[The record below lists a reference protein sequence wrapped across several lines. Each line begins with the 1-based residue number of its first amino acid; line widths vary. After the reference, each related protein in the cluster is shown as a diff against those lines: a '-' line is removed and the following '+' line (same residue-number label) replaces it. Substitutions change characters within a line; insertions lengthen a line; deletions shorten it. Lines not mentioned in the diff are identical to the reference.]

1 MKINENKLKEHAGS
15 SFNITKEDGVT
26 HLHFNSGDW
35 LKNEGIYSDVYLG
48 ECDGCNRDKIK
59 TIFDSFSYDKI
70 LVGGLGLG
78 LIPNHLANK
87 SKSVIDV
94 IENNKELIDWVN
106 NEKYLD
112 DSVSIIEADIFSYTP
127 SKKYDLILIDIWWNE
142 SDITEEIKT
151 SLKNKYSSHL
161 NSGGKLFLPLTE
173 EDIK

>member
-1 MKINENKLKEHAGS
+1 MKINENKIKKHTGS
-15 SFNITKEDGVT
+15 SFNITKENGIT
-26 HLHFNSGDW
+26 HLRFDNGNW
-35 LKNEGIYSDVYLG
+35 LKNESVYSDVYLG

-70 LVGGLGLG
+70 LIGGLGLG

-87 SKSVIDV
+87 SKSIIDV

-106 NEKYLD
+106 KEKYLD

-127 SKKYDLILIDIWWNE
+127 SKKYDLILIDIWCNE

-161 NSGGKLFLPLTE
+161 NDGGKLFLPLTE

>member
-59 TIFDSFSYDKI
+59 DIFDSFSYDKI

-106 NEKYLD
+106 NEDYLD
-112 DSVSIIEADIFSYTP
+112 NSVNIIEADIFSYTP
-127 SKKYDLILIDIWWNE
+127 SKNYDTSQTTPTSFLYKKSPGYHRGFLQIE
-142 SDITEEIKT
+142 S
-151 SLKNKYSSHL
+151 
-161 NSGGKLFLPLTE
+161 G
-173 EDIK
+173 